1 MKIVYGLLSFL
12 LLLKAGEKLYKFF
25 SLLFTDTSAINTL
38 VIVNA
43 IFGFAVI
50 IYLGY
55 IIYKMFFKQP
65 TLDQELDN

>member
-12 LLLKAGEKLYKFF
+12 LLLKASEKLYKFF
-25 SLLFTDTSAINTL
+25 SLLFTDTLAINTL

-55 IIYKMFFKQP
+55 IIYKIFFKQP

>member
-12 LLLKAGEKLYKFF
+12 LLLKASEKLYKFF

-55 IIYKMFFKQP
+55 IIYKIFFKQP